1 MRERDVVDLAE
12 QATLGALLV
21 DPEPLQEIRRW
32 LRSGDFGT
40 LWHEWVYTTLLERHT
55 AHEPIE
61 PVAVGAAMV
70 DRFGSRLADQP
81 RLLTLLSLTP
91 HPTNAVAYA
100 RLVLDGG
107 LRREVSGN
115 GVLLR
120 AGALDAALHGT
131 QAPLI
136 ATCNVVDAG
145 LEAAAARWAEA
156 TGQPHD
162 DVVVPL
168 ALRLAAH
175 NFDAR
180 ESAARY
186 LEAYPARDAAAEHE
200 HVVELV
206 GTLIA
211 QPAHI
216 ADVVS
221 WLPPSRIADPAW
233 RLIYSATIE
242 LSELGAPIDVVTV
255 AAASSRCAHHGPALP
270 ALDEL
275 RDAVETGW
283 AAYPPQV
290 LRTVAADQI
299 RHLAD
304 VGADQIS
311 QAANN
316 PGVQIADIADTG
328 HVITD
333 ALRRTATALPASTAA
348 MGTAAAV
355 APLLQTG
362 GVRR

>member
-1 MRERDVVDLAE
+1 MRDRDVTQLAE

-21 DPEPLQEIRRW
+21 DPTPLAEIRRW
-32 LRSGDFGT
+32 LRPGDFAT
-40 LWHEWVYTTLLERHT
+40 LWHDWVYTTLLERHT
-55 AHEPIE
+55 AGEPID

-70 DRFGSRLADQP
+70 DRFGARLADQP
-81 RLLTLLSLTP
+81 RLHTLLASTP
-91 HPTNAVAYA
+91 HAAHAVAYA
-100 RLVLDGG
+100 RIVLDGG
-107 LRREVSGN
+107 LRREVAGT

-120 AGALDAALHGT
+120 AGALQTTLNGT

-145 LEAAAARWAEA
+145 LDSAASRWAEA

-168 ALRLAAH
+168 ALRAAAH
-175 NFDAR
+175 NVDAR

-186 LEAYPARDAAAEHE
+186 LEANPARDAAAEQQ

-216 ADVVS
+216 PGVVD
-221 WLPPSRIADPAW
+221 WLPPSRITDPAW
-233 RLIYSATIE
+233 RLIYAATIE
-242 LSELGAPIDVVTV
+242 LSEIGAPIDLVTV
-255 AAASSRCAHHGPALP
+255 AAASSRYAHHGPALP
-270 ALDEL
+270 GLDEL
-275 RDAVETGW
+275 RDAVELGW
-283 AAYPPQV
+283 TAYPPQV
-290 LRTVAADQI
+290 LRTVAGDQI

-304 VGADQIS
+304 IGADQIN

-328 HVITD
+328 LVITTT
-333 ALRRTATALPASTAA
+333 LRRTAAALPGTTA
-348 MGTAAAV
+348 TTTPAAV
-355 APLLQTG
+355 VAPVLRAG